1 MKFAPS
7 RSPAKAGVQSVRPER
22 LGPGLRRGTEGEL

>member
-1 MKFAPS
+1 MTFTLS
-7 RSPAKAGVQSVRPER
+7 CSPAKAGVQSAQPRR

>member
-1 MKFAPS
+1 MKFTPS
-7 RSPAKAGVQSVRPER
+7 FSPAEAGVQSARLER